1 MDKKSFF
8 QLIKFGMVGVM
19 NTLVDFIVYQVL
31 VYFGLHYAVAQCISY
46 SCGLLNSYFFNS
58 RWTFKETKK
67 YTKQEFARFILVN
80 LVSLGISVLLLRLC
94 YEVLGITSDLV
105 AKLIVTALVMV
116 INFIGNKLFVFK

>member
-19 NTLVDFIVYQVL
+19 NTLVDFIVYQLL
-31 VYFGLHYAVAQCISY
+31 VYFGLHYAAAQCISY

>member
-31 VYFGLHYAVAQCISY
+31 VYFGLHYAAAQCISY

-80 LVSLGISVLLLRLC
+80 LISLGISVLLLRLC

>member
-19 NTLVDFIVYQVL
+19 NTLVDFIVYQLL
-31 VYFGLHYAVAQCISY
+31 VYFGLHYAAAQCISY

-80 LVSLGISVLLLRLC
+80 LISLGISVLLLRLC

>member
-19 NTLVDFIVYQVL
+19 NTLVDFIVYQLL
-31 VYFGLHYAVAQCISY
+31 VYFGLHYATAQCISY

>member
-80 LVSLGISVLLLRLC
+80 LISLGISVLLLRLC